1 MECRNCKN
9 ALKKSTVEI
18 SISTAAETASETPEN
33 CAFWPFEILKTVK
46 LKMGTPKNRFSAAH
60 STERRGEDD
69 GKAGAR
75 RLLLVASHKTRQNAP
90 EGSAF

>member
-1 MECRNCKN
+1 
-9 ALKKSTVEI
+9 
-18 SISTAAETASETPEN
+18 
-33 CAFWPFEILKTVK
+33 
-46 LKMGTPKNRFSAAH
+46 MGTPKNRFSAAH

-75 RLLLVASHKTRQNAP
+75 RLLLVASHKTRQNAL